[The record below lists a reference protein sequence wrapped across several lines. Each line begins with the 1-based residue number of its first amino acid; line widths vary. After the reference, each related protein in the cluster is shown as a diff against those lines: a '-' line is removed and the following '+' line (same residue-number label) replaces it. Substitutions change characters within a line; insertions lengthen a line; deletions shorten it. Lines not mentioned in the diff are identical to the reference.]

1 VSARIVSAEEARG
14 LLEGATPGP
23 WWVSNYT
30 TIGSRTDM
38 VAEAVYAAECDRPL
52 LAAAPDL
59 AHTVIALEGERDA
72 ALARV
77 ARLER
82 VLAVEGGDKAQA
94 PPDWRPT
101 TGGAWN
107 GKEDNY
113 VHRIAAGRW
122 SWVSRDTRNTVRGRG
137 ESPSAL
143 EAMEAADAAG
153 RWPGDRIHH

>member
-1 VSARIVSAEEARG
+1 VSARIVSAEEAR
-14 LLEGATPGP
+14 
-23 WWVSNYT
+23 
-30 TIGSRTDM
+30 SR
-38 VAEAVYAAECDRPL
+38 L
-52 LAAAPDL
+52 LAAESDVRGVLDYYVSVRDALVTVPDDIRERLTVAL
-59 AHTVIALEGERDA
+59 AELVVGAADAERDA

-82 VLAVEGGDKAQA
+82 VLAVEAGGVGA
-94 PPDWRPT
+94 PDGWRPT

-113 VHRIAAGRW
+113 VYRIAAGRW
-122 SWVSRDTRNTVRGRG
+122 SWVSRDTRNKVRGRG

-153 RWPGDRIHH
+153 EVAT

>member
-1 VSARIVSAEEARG
+1 MTARIVSTGEARG

-23 WWVSNYT
+23 WSP
-30 TIGSRTDM
+30 IDRT
-38 VAEAVYAAECDRPL
+38 ANSALCAT
-52 LAAAPDL
+52 APDL
-59 AHTVIALEGERDA
+59 AHTVIALEGAHMEALTERAVFEARALAAEKERDA

-82 VLAVEGGDKAQA
+82 VLAVEAGDESQA

-113 VHRIAAGRW
+113 VYRIAAGRW

-137 ESPSAL
+137 ESSSAL

-153 RWPGDRIHH
+153 EPR